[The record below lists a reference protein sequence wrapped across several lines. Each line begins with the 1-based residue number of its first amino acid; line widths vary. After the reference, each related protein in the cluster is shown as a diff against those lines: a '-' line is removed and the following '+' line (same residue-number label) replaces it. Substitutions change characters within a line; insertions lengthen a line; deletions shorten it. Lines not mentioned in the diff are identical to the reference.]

1 MDNKENIVEIT
12 DNMQDKISESLVEV
26 SGFNMVVK
34 ELLEVLNDLNNS
46 VVQYIFDERLSY
58 NKILEQLTTAQ
69 ILIKTVVYVSSKCNS
84 ETFSRYFDES
94 IGTKYLEILDTV
106 NRKISV
112 NDIYDQ
118 KIGNKIKDEIN
129 KND

>member
-26 SGFNMVVK
+26 SGFNMVAK

-58 NKILEQLTTAQ
+58 NKILEQLATTE

-106 NRKISV
+106 NRRISV
-112 NDIYDQ
+112 NDIYAQ

>member
-26 SGFNMVVK
+26 SGFNMVAK

-58 NKILEQLTTAQ
+58 DKILEQLATAQ

-112 NDIYDQ
+112 NDIYAQ
-118 KIGNKIKDEIN
+118 KIGNKIKDEID

>member
-1 MDNKENIVEIT
+1 MNNKENEVEIT

-26 SGFNMVVK
+26 TGFNMVTK
-34 ELLEVLNDLNNS
+34 ELLEVLNDLNTS

-58 NKILEQLTTAQ
+58 NKILEQLATAQ

-94 IGTKYLEILDTV
+94 IGTKYLDILDTV
-106 NRKISV
+106 NRMINV
-112 NDIYDQ
+112 NDIYAQ
-118 KIGNKIKDEIN
+118 KTGNKIKDEIN
-129 KND
+129 KNA

>member
-26 SGFNMVVK
+26 SGFNMVAK

-46 VVQYIFDERLSY
+46 VVQYIFDERLNY
-58 NKILEQLTTAQ
+58 DKILEQLATTE

-112 NDIYDQ
+112 NDIYAQ

>member
-1 MDNKENIVEIT
+1 MNNKENIVEIT

-26 SGFNMVVK
+26 SGFNMVAK

-58 NKILEQLTTAQ
+58 DKILEQLATTE

-94 IGTKYLEILDTV
+94 IGRKYLEILDTV

-112 NDIYDQ
+112 NDIYAQ

>member
-1 MDNKENIVEIT
+1 MNNKENIVEIT

-26 SGFNMVVK
+26 SGFNMVAK

-58 NKILEQLTTAQ
+58 NKILEQLATTE
-69 ILIKTVVYVSSKCNS
+69 ILIKTVVYASSKCNS

-112 NDIYDQ
+112 NDIYAQ

>member
-1 MDNKENIVEIT
+1 MNNKENEVEIT

-26 SGFNMVVK
+26 RGFNMVTK
-34 ELLEVLNDLNNS
+34 DLLKVLNDLNTS

-58 NKILEQLTTAQ
+58 NKILEQLATAQ

-94 IGTKYLEILDTV
+94 IGTKYLDILDTV
-106 NRKISV
+106 NRMISV
-112 NDIYDQ
+112 NDIYAQ
-118 KIGNKIKDEIN
+118 KTGNKIKDEIN
-129 KND
+129 KNA